1 MADYAMTIG
10 GAQVPAPRTFEV
22 VNPATGEA
30 FAAAPD
36 CPQETLDDAVRVAA
50 SAFDAWR
57 ADGTARR
64 RCLAAAADA
73 LDGAADELARLLT
86 LEQGKPL
93 RESTMELA
101 RASARFRYF
110 AELVVAPEVL
120 EDSDEWRVEVHR
132 RPLGPVAAITPWN
145 LPVQLA
151 AAKAVPA
158 LAAGNTVVLKPSPYT
173 PLTTLELG
181 RILAGVF
188 PPGVL
193 NVVSGRDPLGERL
206 VAHQGIRTVNFTGSI
221 ATGKAVATA
230 AGRDLKRLTLEL
242 GGNDPAI
249 VLDDAD
255 VERVADGI
263 LWPAFLNCGQ
273 LCMAIKRVY
282 APESRYD
289 DLVAALADR
298 AGKLVVGDGLDP
310 DTQLGPLN
318 NSAQYHRVRDLVAGA
333 LAGGARAATGGRP
346 LERPGYF
353 FAPTVLAD
361 VADEMPV
368 VAEEQ
373 FGPALPVL
381 RYRDLDDVV
390 ARANATPYGLTGSV
404 WGTDVDRA
412 ASVAHRL
419 ECGTAWVNQHI
430 RMSFTEP
437 FAGTKSSGLGTT
449 GGVWGIYGHTEPFV
463 VHVPRGR

>member
-1 MADYAMTIG
+1 MADYTMTIG
-10 GAQVPAPRTFEV
+10 GAQVPAARTFEV
-22 VNPATGEA
+22 IDPATGEP

-36 CPQETLDDAVRVAA
+36 CPQETLDGAVRVAA
-50 SAFDAWR
+50 EAFEAWR
-57 ADGTARR
+57 ADGAARR

-73 LDGAADELARLLT
+73 VDGAAGELARLLT
-86 LEQGKPL
+86 REQGKPL
-93 RESTMELA
+93 RESTMELT
-101 RASARFRYF
+101 RAAARFRYF
-110 AELVVAPEVL
+110 AELVVEPEVL

-132 RPLGPVAAITPWN
+132 RPIGPVAAITPWN
-145 LPVQLA
+145 LPIQLA

-173 PLTTLELG
+173 PLATLELG
-181 RILAGVF
+181 RVLAGVF

-206 VAHQGIRTVNFTGSI
+206 VAHPGIRTVNFTGSV
-221 ATGKAVATA
+221 ATGRSVATA

-263 LWPAFLNCGQ
+263 FWPAFLNCGQ
-273 LCMAIKRVY
+273 LCMAVKRVY
-282 APESRYD
+282 APDALHD
-289 DLVAALADR
+289 DLVAALAVR
-298 AGKLVVGDGLDP
+298 AERLVVGAGLDP

-318 NSAQYHRVRDLVAGA
+318 NRAQYDRVRGLVADA
-333 LAGGARAATGGRP
+333 LDRGGRAATGGHA
-346 LERPGYF
+346 LDRPGYF
-353 FAPTVLAD
+353 HAPTVLAD
-361 VADEMPV
+361 VTDGMPV
-368 VAEEQ
+368 VDEEQ
-373 FGPALPVL
+373 FGPALPVV
-381 RYRDLDDVV
+381 RYRDVDDAV
-390 ARANATPYGLTGSV
+390 ARANATTYGLTGSV
-404 WGTDVDRA
+404 WGTDLDRA
-412 ASVAHRL
+412 AAVAHRL

-437 FAGTKSSGLGTT
+437 FAGTKFSGLGTT

-463 VHVPRGR
+463 VHVPVGR